1 MKKKVLS
8 ILAAFLMVV
17 GIAAGAV
24 FSTPDSAALAPSGIM
39 NNGLNGIYID
49 INRAPYTTLAETT
62 SYAYR
67 RGGCAWFASSRA
79 RGLTGKNISIHG
91 PANWWNTYYANYG
104 FTKGYTPRA
113 KCFAIYTN
121 HMLVVE
127 RIDGS
132 VITVSEGAT
141 PQSDADHGYCIIYTT
156 TREKLE
162 GNNGGDFV
170 GYIYLNVG
178 DECNTNGLTT
188 ARTNWWDRFHPTTT
202 TTTRT
207 TTRYSTTSNQTLPN
221 GSTTSGAIT
230 TTPAPG
236 TAQPCHRKGGGK
248 KRQPAYHM
256 PYPAG
261 DISLYLLHNP
271 GTILLGAVPSYTD
284 NEADLRG
291 LRAFIDTLSSVKKVE
306 VLPYHNL
313 GVYKFKELGIKY
325 TLEDTPAPSKERVEN
340 AEKILRGQ
348 I

>member
-1 MKKKVLS
+1 MKKKILS
-8 ILAAFLMVV
+8 LVAAFLMVI
-17 GIAAGAV
+17 GIAAGSV

-79 RGLTGKNISIHG
+79 RELTGKNISIHG

-104 FTKGYTPRA
+104 FTKGYVPRA

-127 RIDGS
+127 RIDGD

-178 DECNTNGLTT
+178 AECNTNGLTT
-188 ARTNWWDRFHPTTT
+188 RANTNWWDRFRPTTT

-207 TTRYSTTSNQTLPN
+207 TTRAANTTNQTLPN

-236 TAQPCHRKGGGK
+236 TAPYTTGTYVVNTGSSNLNIRSSPDANTTIIGK
-248 KRQPAYHM
+248 IPGNTRINITQVNGNWGRVTYD
-256 PYPAG
+256 G
-261 DISLYLLHNP
+261 NTGWVSL
-271 GTILLGAVPSYTD
+271 D
-284 NEADLRG
+284 WC
-291 LRAFIDTLSSVKKVE
+291 VK
-306 VLPYHNL
+306 
-313 GVYKFKELGIKY
+313 
-325 TLEDTPAPSKERVEN
+325 
-340 AEKILRGQ
+340 Q
-348 I
+348 

>member
-24 FSTPDSAALAPSGIM
+24 FSTPDSAALAPAGIM

-79 RGLTGKNISIHG
+79 RELTGKNISIHG

-188 ARTNWWDRFHPTTT
+188 ARTNWWDRFRPTTT

-236 TAQPCHRKGGGK
+236 TAPYTTGTYVVNTGSSNLNIRTSPDDTTTIIGK
-248 KRQPAYHM
+248 IPGNTRVNVTQVNGNWGRVTYD
-256 PYPAG
+256 G
-261 DISLYLLHNP
+261 TTGWISL
-271 GTILLGAVPSYTD
+271 D
-284 NEADLRG
+284 WC
-291 LRAFIDTLSSVKKVE
+291 VK
-306 VLPYHNL
+306 
-313 GVYKFKELGIKY
+313 
-325 TLEDTPAPSKERVEN
+325 
-340 AEKILRGQ
+340 Q
-348 I
+348 

>member
-39 NNGLNGIYID
+39 NNGLNGIYIN
-49 INRAPYTTLAETT
+49 INAAPYTTLAETT

-79 RGLTGKNISIHG
+79 RELTGKNISIHG
-91 PANWWNTYYANYG
+91 PSNWWNTYYANYG

-162 GNNGGDFV
+162 GNNGGEFV

-178 DECNTNGLTT
+178 AECNTNGTT
-188 ARTNWWDRFHPTTT
+188 TRTNWWNNFFRTTT
-202 TTTRT
+202 TTTRYNTTRT
-207 TTRYSTTSNQTLPN
+207 TT
-221 GSTTSGAIT
+221 GAIT
-230 TTPAPG
+230 TTPNAPAGGYTTGNYLVNTGSSNLNIRSAPG
-236 TAQPCHRKGGGK
+236 DTSTVLGRIPGNTTIYVSQVNGNWGRVTYDGVTGWV
-248 KRQPAYHM
+248 
-256 PYPAG
+256 
-261 DISLYLLHNP
+261 SL
-271 GTILLGAVPSYTD
+271 D
-284 NEADLRG
+284 WC
-291 LRAFIDTLSSVKKVE
+291 
-306 VLPYHNL
+306 
-313 GVYKFKELGIKY
+313 YK
-325 TLEDTPAPSKERVEN
+325 
-340 AEKILRGQ
+340 Q
-348 I
+348 

>member
-1 MKKKVLS
+1 MKKKILS
-8 ILAAFLMVV
+8 LVAAFLMVV
-17 GIAAGAV
+17 GIAAGSV

-79 RGLTGKNISIHG
+79 RELTGKNISIHG

-104 FTKGYTPRA
+104 FTKGYVPRA

-127 RIDGS
+127 RIDGD

-170 GYIYLNVG
+170 GYIY
-178 DECNTNGLTT
+178 
-188 ARTNWWDRFHPTTT
+188 P

-207 TTRYSTTSNQTLPN
+207 TTRAANTTNQTLPN

-236 TAQPCHRKGGGK
+236 TAPYTTGTYVVNTGSSNLNIRSSPDANTTIIGK
-248 KRQPAYHM
+248 IPGNTRINITQVNGNWGRVTYD
-256 PYPAG
+256 G
-261 DISLYLLHNP
+261 NTGWVSL
-271 GTILLGAVPSYTD
+271 D
-284 NEADLRG
+284 WC
-291 LRAFIDTLSSVKKVE
+291 VK
-306 VLPYHNL
+306 
-313 GVYKFKELGIKY
+313 
-325 TLEDTPAPSKERVEN
+325 
-340 AEKILRGQ
+340 Q
-348 I
+348 

>member
-1 MKKKVLS
+1 MKKKILS
-8 ILAAFLMVV
+8 MLAAFLMVV
-17 GIAAGAV
+17 GIAAGSA
-24 FSTPDSAALAPSGIM
+24 FSTPDSTALAPSGIM

-79 RGLTGKNISIHG
+79 RELTGKNISIHG

-127 RIDGS
+127 RIDGN

-178 DECNTNGLTT
+178 DECNTSGMTT
-188 ARTNWWDRFHPTTT
+188 RATNWWDRFRPTTT
-202 TTTRT
+202 TTTRYST
-207 TTRYSTTSNQTLPN
+207 TTRTTNRTLPN
-221 GSTTSGAIT
+221 GSTTSDAIT

-236 TAQPCHRKGGGK
+236 TAPYTTGTYVVNTGSSNLNIRSSPDATTTIVGK
-248 KRQPAYHM
+248 VPGNTRVNVTQVNGSWGRITYD
-256 PYPAG
+256 G
-261 DISLYLLHNP
+261 NTGWISL
-271 GTILLGAVPSYTD
+271 D
-284 NEADLRG
+284 WC
-291 LRAFIDTLSSVKKVE
+291 VK
-306 VLPYHNL
+306 
-313 GVYKFKELGIKY
+313 
-325 TLEDTPAPSKERVEN
+325 
-340 AEKILRGQ
+340 Q
-348 I
+348 

>member
-1 MKKKVLS
+1 MKKKILS
-8 ILAAFLMVV
+8 LVAAFLMVV
-17 GIAAGAV
+17 GIAAGSV

-79 RGLTGKNISIHG
+79 RELTGKNISIHG

-104 FTKGYTPRA
+104 FTKGYVPRA

-121 HMLVVE
+121 
-127 RIDGS
+127 
-132 VITVSEGAT
+132 
-141 PQSDADHGYCIIYTT
+141 DHGYCIIYTT

-178 DECNTNGLTT
+178 DECNTSGMTT
-188 ARTNWWDRFHPTTT
+188 RATNWWDRFRPTTT
-202 TTTRT
+202 TTTRYST
-207 TTRYSTTSNQTLPN
+207 TTRTTNRTLPN

-236 TAQPCHRKGGGK
+236 TAPYTTGTYVVNTGSSNLNIRSSPDATTTIVGK
-248 KRQPAYHM
+248 VPGNTRVNVTQVNGRWGRITYD
-256 PYPAG
+256 G
-261 DISLYLLHNP
+261 NTGWISL
-271 GTILLGAVPSYTD
+271 D
-284 NEADLRG
+284 WC
-291 LRAFIDTLSSVKKVE
+291 VK
-306 VLPYHNL
+306 
-313 GVYKFKELGIKY
+313 
-325 TLEDTPAPSKERVEN
+325 
-340 AEKILRGQ
+340 Q
-348 I
+348 